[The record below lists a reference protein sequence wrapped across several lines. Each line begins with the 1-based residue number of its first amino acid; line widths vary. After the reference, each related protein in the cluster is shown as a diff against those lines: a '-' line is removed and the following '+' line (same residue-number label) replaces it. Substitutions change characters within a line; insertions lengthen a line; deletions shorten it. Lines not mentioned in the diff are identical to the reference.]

1 METAVAP
8 ALWDSSFK
16 LDDPVVDF
24 EHQMIFSLIEN
35 CVRVS
40 RNGGT
45 KDQLIEI
52 LNITKSYLAY
62 HFSSEERMMADTGD
76 GRFDNHRA
84 QHTHLLAALTNE
96 IAGLRDD
103 VPSVTAQNIAFTLSD
118 WYAVHLQREDTQ
130 LIN

>member
-1 METAVAP
+1 METAAAP

-52 LNITKSYLAY
+52 LSITKSYLAY
-62 HFSSEERMMADTGD
+62 HFASEESMMAGTGD

-84 QHTHLLAALTNE
+84 QHAHLLAALTDE